1 MRYSTVIIVALTGVV
16 AASLIA
22 EDAWALPTFLGTQ
35 TAAGAGPVIM
45 AAGTEAPVP
54 VIQVHKKGGGHK
66 GGGFRWGFYG
76 GGPSWYGGY
85 YSPYGYQG
93 GSYLDTPT
101 RTCVWNGYEYKCY
114 EFEDETY

>member
-1 MRYSTVIIVALTGVV
+1 MRYSTMIIVGLTAVV

-22 EDAWALPTFLGTQ
+22 EDAWALTSTSGTQ
-35 TAAGAGPVIM
+35 TAAGTGFVIV
-45 AAGTEAPVP
+45 AAGTGASVP
-54 VIQVHKKGGGHK
+54 VIQVDKKGGGHHK
-66 GGGFRWGFYG
+66 GGFRWGFYG
-76 GGPSWYGGY
+76 GRPGWYGGY